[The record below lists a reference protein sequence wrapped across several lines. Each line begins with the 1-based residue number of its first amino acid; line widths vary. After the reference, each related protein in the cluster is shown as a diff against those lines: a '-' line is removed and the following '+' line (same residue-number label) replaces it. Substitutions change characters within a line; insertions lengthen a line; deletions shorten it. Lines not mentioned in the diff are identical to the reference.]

1 MNLLLPIP
9 TLLFWL
15 SSACALSILLW
26 ALKTAAWHK
35 LIALG
40 ERQHMWLGAI
50 ALLSLG
56 WTVMGVNVQGTL
68 RLHPMLVTSLTLVFG
83 FRLAILA
90 AALAIVV
97 TTFFAYASWQ
107 AVPFVWLVSACLP
120 ATTTYILWRA
130 ISLTRIQNLFLY
142 TLGVGFVGGLL
153 TPLVT
158 GMSTLALL
166 WLFQF
171 EYWPLLWHNAYLFLL
186 FVFPEGFIN
195 GMIVSALAVMTPH
208 LVRTYDDD
216 FYLK

>member
-9 TLLFWL
+9 SLLFWL
-15 SSACALSILLW
+15 SSVCALSVALW
-26 ALKTAAWHK
+26 SLKTAAWQK
-35 LIALG
+35 LFAMG

-56 WTVMGVNVQGTL
+56 WTVMGVNVQGVL
-68 RLHPMLVTSLTLVFG
+68 RLHPMLITSLTLIFG
-83 FRLAILA
+83 FRLAIIA
-90 AALAIVV
+90 AMVSIIV
-97 TTFFAYASWQ
+97 TTYFTHASWQ
-107 AVPFVWLVSACLP
+107 AVPFVWLCSACIP
-120 ATTTYILWRA
+120 ASVTYILWRV

-158 GMSTLALL
+158 GVSTITTL
-166 WLFQF
+166 WIFQF
-171 EYWPLLWHNAYLFLL
+171 EYFPLLWHNAYLFLL
-186 FVFPEGFIN
+186 FIFPEGFLN

-208 LVRTYDDD
+208 LVKTYDDD